1 MRKQKEGIIKMKRL
15 AKVILCVCLAA
26 AIMVPTYAQEIFEPA
41 MVLSDE
47 AHVYDVVPGSSE
59 WNELEP
65 EERYEACA
73 VSESEV
79 QGMTTRALVETV
91 LNYPYLINI
100 YAYDSL
106 SLGIEEVSEYF
117 PGVQE
122 LLNRSDATEVL
133 EEYLASKVDVQN
145 AGEVDLA
152 SYDAKTLIGFIS
164 MAQGQKSAKIVYDT
178 VQTPNNSDVDV
189 IYDMDWSEVSN
200 HLGIWPAINFDIAM
214 AQSEQLED
222 LYPSATLYRD
232 PAPNYNCH
240 SYAWYSTSSSN
251 KYWMD
256 DPSLYI
262 SDGSYENHMAAVGC
276 KVTYERASDGLYTH
290 SGIIVATPGGP
301 VTVRSKWGALG
312 VFTHDINDCPYV
324 GTGTSMV
331 MRSWDLA

>member
-122 LLNRSDATEVL
+122 LLNRSDATEAL

-164 MAQGQKSAKIVYDT
+164 MALLNINEFIFICFLLFFTLESVDSINISIVLFCINTIPRTIQVKPTINDKII
-178 VQTPNNSDVDV
+178 NN
-189 IYDMDWSEVSN
+189 N
-200 HLGIWPAINFDIAM
+200 CAI
-214 AQSEQLED
+214 
-222 LYPSATLYRD
+222 
-232 PAPNYNCH
+232 
-240 SYAWYSTSSSN
+240 SSS
-251 KYWMD
+251 
-256 DPSLYI
+256 SL
-262 SDGSYENHMAAVGC
+262 
-276 KVTYERASDGLYTH
+276 T
-290 SGIIVATPGGP
+290 IIV
-301 VTVRSKWGALG
+301 
-312 VFTHDINDCPYV
+312 DIP
-324 GTGTSMV
+324 
-331 MRSWDLA
+331 